1 LKILAVDTSSPTIA
15 LGYSDETQHMFV
27 NYTSSRNHSAV
38 LASLIRTLLSF
49 VKVQVRDID
58 IFACG
63 IGPGG
68 LTGLRVG
75 IATVQGMA
83 IAHEKKVLPVVSSQA
98 LAMNLSS
105 WSGEIAIA
113 RKARSGYVYMS
124 CYHDNEC
131 ILKPSIYAISQVRE
145 KILSFKKPMV
155 LGDAKSLFAD
165 VAELAP
171 RYLENV
177 RAENLVEIARSSPE
191 DALISPE
198 LLEPLYLQKSIAE
211 INFEKRQSFSS

>member
-27 NYTSSRNHSAV
+27 NHISSKKHGAV
-38 LASLIRTLLSF
+38 LAPLIKTLLSF
-49 VKVQVRDID
+49 VKVQASDID
-58 IFACG
+58 VFACG

-83 IAHEKKVLPVVSSQA
+83 IAHEKKVLPVISSYA

-105 WSGEIAIA
+105 WDGEIVIA

-124 CYHDNEC
+124 CYYDKEC
-131 ILKPSIYAISQVRE
+131 ILEPSIYTISQARE
-145 KILSFKKPMV
+145 RILSFKKPVV
-155 LGDAKSLFAD
+155 LGDAKSFFAN

-171 RYLENV
+171 EYLENM
-177 RAENLVEIARSSPE
+177 RAENLLEIARSSSE
-191 DALISPE
+191 NALISPE

-211 INFEKRQSFSS
+211 INFEKRQSSSF

>member
-1 LKILAVDTSSPTIA
+1 
-15 LGYSDETQHMFV
+15 
-27 NYTSSRNHSAV
+27 
-38 LASLIRTLLSF
+38 

-145 KILSFKKPMV
+145 KILSFKKPI
-155 LGDAKSLFAD
+155 
-165 VAELAP
+165 
-171 RYLENV
+171 
-177 RAENLVEIARSSPE
+177 AENLVEIARSSPE